1 MPGLSVLTN
10 LLNLPRL
17 KMMLSPV
24 LPRMAFLVLSVLS
37 VLFASCSKP
46 AYQARGYA
54 SYIADRY
61 IGHRTTS
68 GHVYYPQGYTAAHTS
83 LPFGT
88 EVKVKNNYNGRSVKV
103 VINDRFPY
111 YPNRVINLSR
121 AAAEHIR
128 VPYHQMADVTV
139 TAKSIP
145 GQQPQRG
152 SRQNAP
158 TPPPPGYGAPPSGY
172 GTQPPPASYGPP
184 PSGYGYGTQ
193 PPPTSYGAP
202 PAGYRTSAPP
212 AGLPPPPAGYP
223 DLR

>member
-1 MPGLSVLTN
+1 
-10 LLNLPRL
+10 
-17 KMMLSPV
+17 MLSPV
-24 LPRMAFLVLSVLS
+24 LPRMAFLALSAL
-37 VLFASCSKP
+37 LASCSPP
-46 AYQARGYA
+46 AYQARGHA

-68 GHVYYPQGYTAAHTS
+68 GQVYYPQGYTAAHTS

-88 EVKVKNNYNGRSVKV
+88 EVTVKNNQNGRSVKV

-121 AAAEHIR
+121 AAAEQIR
-128 VPYHQMADVTV
+128 IAYHQLADVTV
-139 TAKSIP
+139 TAQTIP

-158 TPPPPGYGAPPSGY
+158 TPPPPASYGTPPSGY

-193 PPPTSYGAP
+193 PPPATNYGAP
-202 PAGYRTSAPP
+202 PASNRTSAPP